1 MKTSSLTIDMLCS
14 LSLSLPRPHP
24 KRDVHRSL
32 PAGLHL
38 PDAHRHR
45 TTTHTL
51 HSVESYVGM
60 SITAPY

>member
-32 PAGLHL
+32 LPAGLHL
-38 PDAHRHR
+38 PDAHR